1 MHVSI
6 ADYGALSDGVTN
18 SAKSIQAA
26 INEVAANGGGRVLI
40 PAGGS
45 YLSGSFEL
53 LPKVEL
59 HLESGALL
67 IASGDY
73 ADYTPEYFIDNLTD
87 GEVNEVVLP
96 KRAFIVGFRAHGC
109 SITGLGTISGNADA
123 FISTR
128 GEYIHQMRGPIG
140 GRDQYLERPF
150 TIFLIESYGV
160 NMTGITITDPAFW
173 AVRFTGCNNLDIN
186 GIRILSDLMIPNG
199 DGIDIDRCQDV
210 RITNSHFETA
220 DDCISLKSCAA
231 TSQYGLVDNVI
242 ISNCFFKSTSGA
254 ITLGTES
261 VGDITNVIISNCIVR
276 DSHRGFAIRSRE
288 GGTISKVLI
297 TDCIVQTRAF
307 SEMWWGHG
315 EALHVT
321 AFSWDDPVKGTDGNI
336 ERTYEGKVRD
346 ISFRNIRVTTEA
358 STLVWAAH
366 PELIKDVTFENIEQE
381 MLNQSKWPHRI
392 DLRPNGIIDV
402 VRRKH
407 NAFDVMNSTNVTI
420 RNSRVTWAE
429 STREMYG
436 DLIASENS
444 PGLVVES
451 LIER

>member
-1 MHVSI
+1 
-6 ADYGALSDGVTN
+6 
-18 SAKSIQAA
+18 
-26 INEVAANGGGRVLI
+26 
-40 PAGGS
+40 
-45 YLSGSFEL
+45 
-53 LPKVEL
+53 
-59 HLESGALL
+59 
-67 IASGDY
+67 
-73 ADYTPEYFIDNLTD
+73 
-87 GEVNEVVLP
+87 
-96 KRAFIVGFRAHGC
+96 
-109 SITGLGTISGNADA
+109 
-123 FISTR
+123 
-128 GEYIHQMRGPIG
+128 
-140 GRDQYLERPF
+140 
-150 TIFLIESYGV
+150 
-160 NMTGITITDPAFW
+160 
-173 AVRFTGCNNLDIN
+173 
-186 GIRILSDLMIPNG
+186 
-199 DGIDIDRCQDV
+199 
-210 RITNSHFETA
+210 
-220 DDCISLKSCAA
+220 
-231 TSQYGLVDNVI
+231 
-242 ISNCFFKSTSGA
+242 
-254 ITLGTES
+254 
-261 VGDITNVIISNCIVR
+261 
-276 DSHRGFAIRSRE
+276 
-288 GGTISKVLI
+288 
-297 TDCIVQTRAF
+297 
-307 SEMWWGHG
+307 MWWGHG

-358 STLVWAAH
+358 STVVWAAH